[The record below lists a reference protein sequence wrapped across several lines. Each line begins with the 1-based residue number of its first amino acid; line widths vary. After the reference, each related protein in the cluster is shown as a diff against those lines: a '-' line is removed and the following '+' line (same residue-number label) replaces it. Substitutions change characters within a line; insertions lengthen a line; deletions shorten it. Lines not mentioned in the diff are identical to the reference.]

1 LRRWGNGYLLAA
13 TLGARMS
20 DEHRGLF
27 QNLLSRI
34 VKPEASPGYHAYT
47 QEFDV
52 VTDAANLDAVIGA
65 PTSEDAALLRQA
77 SQEFETGLLPWK
89 TRHHILAAERSVR
102 LRETLSTEQRASTVV
117 SLLFDQSGSMRGQKI
132 LFAAASAD
140 LCQEF
145 LTSLGIRTEVLGF
158 TTVRWRGGKSRM
170 RWINRLRPRNPGR
183 LNDLLHVIYRSA
195 DDDRVST
202 GGPAI
207 RQMLRP
213 DLTKENIDGEAI
225 NWAIGRLRVRPEPR
239 KLLIVISDGA
249 PVDDSTLHEN
259 GLHYL
264 HDHLIQVIGS
274 MQESSDIELGAV
286 GLGFDVSRLYARSA
300 FAEGPD
306 MLGGVMVEFLEAMLV
321 PDRSTVLANDA

>member
-1 LRRWGNGYLLAA
+1 
-13 TLGARMS
+13 MS
-20 DEHRGLF
+20 DEHRRLF
-27 QNLLSRI
+27 QGLLSRI
-34 VKPEASPGYHAYT
+34 VKPEVPPGYHAYT
-47 QEFDV
+47 EQFDV
-52 VTDAANLDAVIGA
+52 VTDAMALDEAIGA
-65 PTSEDAALLRQA
+65 LTGEETALLRQA
-77 SQEFETGLLPWK
+77 GEAFETGLLPWK
-89 TRHHILAAERSVR
+89 TRHHILAAERSAAVR
-102 LRETLSTEQRASTVV
+102 ESLSAEQRASTVV

-158 TTVRWRGGKSRM
+158 TTVRWRGGKSRI
-170 RWINRLRPRNPGR
+170 RWVGRGKPRSPGR

-213 DLTKENIDGEAI
+213 HLTKENVDGEAI
-225 NWAIGRLRVRPEPR
+225 VWAIARLNARQEPR

-259 GLHYL
+259 GADYL
-264 HDHLIQVIGS
+264 YDHLKQVIATT
-274 MQESSDIELGAV
+274 QASSGVELGAV
-286 GLGFDVSRLYARSA
+286 GLGFDVSPLYARSA
-300 FAEGPD
+300 FAEAPD
-306 MLGGVMVEFLEAMLV
+306 MLGGVMLDFLGEMLASDRTEASV
-321 PDRSTVLANDA
+321 GST